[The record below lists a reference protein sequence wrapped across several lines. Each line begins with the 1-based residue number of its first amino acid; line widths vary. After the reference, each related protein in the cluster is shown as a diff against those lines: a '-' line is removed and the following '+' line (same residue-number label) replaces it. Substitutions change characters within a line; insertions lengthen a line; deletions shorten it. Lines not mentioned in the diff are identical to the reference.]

1 MTRAIADRR
10 VATLTDSVAEGA
22 IAVVMAGM
30 IGSKSP
36 YHAANSPF
44 SQLPD
49 CMPSLTVENYVK
61 AIYQITSQQG
71 EPAATGQLAAALG
84 VSLLVGY
91 TLGSI
96 GGDDTRTQPQRGE
109 PFRYYGE
116 PNEDRVRSTRE
127 RDNDSRGAS
136 FAQHADIRR
145 AAQPGMIDQ
154 IMDQFGDEFQLLK
167 AAALTSV
174 ISLVRD
180 TVRRNLPALD
190 QELGRLR
197 SEQGGSAPMA
207 ARANDTARK
216 TNSNNSSRYYDT
228 ADTQLRERAVGEV
241 STQADVGRSSNY
253 DFIPP
258 TSRAEPGGRP

>member
-1 MTRAIADRR
+1 MDQRTEPIRQDIDAIRDSMTDKIEQIE
-10 VATLTDSVAEGA
+10 TKIKG
-22 IAVVMAGM
+22 
-30 IGSKSP
+30 
-36 YHAANSPF
+36 
-44 SQLPD
+44 
-49 CMPSLTVENYVK
+49 TVEDTRRMVDIK
-61 AIYQITSQQG
+61 YQVSQR
-71 EPAATGQLAAALG
+71 PWAALG

-96 GGDDTRTQPQRGE
+96 GGDDTRAQPQRGQA
-109 PFRYYGE
+109 FRYYDQ
-116 PNEDRVRSTRE
+116 PDDDRARSARE
-127 RDNDSRGAS
+127 RDTDSRGAS
-136 FAQHADIRR
+136 FAQHADTRR

-197 SEQGGSAPMA
+197 SEQGGNSAPTA

-216 TNSNNSSRYYDT
+216 ISGNDSSRYYDT
-228 ADTQLRERAVGEV
+228 ADTQLRERAVGEM
-241 STQADVGRSSNY
+241 STQAEVGRSTNY

-258 TSRAEPGGRP
+258 A